1 MEVVDLT
8 DDKAEENGKADND
21 GFQDVLMSPVP
32 VEDDVMEEDL
42 FDEAAELE

>member
-8 DDKAEENGKADND
+8 DDKALEVDND
-21 GFQDVLMSPVP
+21 GFEDVLMSPLP

-42 FDEAAELE
+42 FDQAAELEQT